1 MAKGKR
7 PKSGAQ
13 KPGVQKPEA
22 PKPAEQRRSP
32 SVVAPPIADDGNGA
46 PVKSGKG
53 RRPSSPAR
61 VFPVDTNFQQMA
73 RRAGGVPRDHA
84 IERAQKAL
92 EGVKPAFEEFLERE
106 VTGLADMV
114 KKVEAGKDEPGWI
127 ETATFRARQLRD
139 SAGSLDY
146 ELITFIAA
154 SLCELFDSIEAGGEC
169 NMESI
174 VCHVDALMLARQ
186 KAYRR
191 MKPEQVP
198 ELTKGLQRVVK
209 HVTV

>member
-7 PKSGAQ
+7 PKSGAH
-13 KPGVQKPEA
+13 KPGAQK
-22 PKPAEQRRSP
+22 RSP
-32 SVVAPPIADDGNGA
+32 SVVAPPIADGGDGETA
-46 PVKSGKG
+46 KSHK
-53 RRPSSPAR
+53 RRPASPPAR
-61 VFPVDTNFQQMA
+61 LFPVDTRFQQMA
-73 RRAGGVPRDHA
+73 RRSGGVPRDQA

-106 VTGLADMV
+106 VTGLAEMV
-114 KKVEAGKDEPGWI
+114 KKVEAGQDEPGWI

-139 SAGSLDY
+139 SSGSLDY
-146 ELITFIAA
+146 ELVSFIAG
-154 SLCELFDSIEAGGEC
+154 SLCELLDSIEAGGEC
-169 NMESI
+169 SMESI

-186 KAYRR
+186 KSYRR